1 MKAGFTKQTW
11 PVDTHVSNQFVLSIV
26 E

>member
-1 MKAGFTKQTW
+1 MKAGFTFQTW